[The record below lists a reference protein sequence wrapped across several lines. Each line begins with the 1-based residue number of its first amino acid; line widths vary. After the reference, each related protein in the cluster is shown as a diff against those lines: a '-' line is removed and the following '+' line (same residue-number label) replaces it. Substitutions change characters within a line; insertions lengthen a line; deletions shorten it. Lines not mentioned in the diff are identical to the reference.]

1 MTTSPSTAAE
11 QSVDR
16 ARRDAEEDDGA
27 RPASPSA
34 TAAAVARV
42 ETLHRRT
49 GVRRFV
55 FENGLSLAAL
65 TLFAL
70 SFVGQVVAGFRDE
83 NAEQRDH
90 GQPPITI
97 SAYLTSGAFVEATAE
112 NWESEFLQMG
122 LFVLLTGFLYQRG
135 SSESKR
141 IEEPEAVDE
150 DPSESKADAETPWP
164 VRQGG
169 LWLGIY
175 KYSLSGSLLLL
186 FLISFGAHV
195 MGGVREYNSQQLDH
209 GGMSI
214 TTLGY
219 LGTSRLWFE
228 SFQNW
233 QSEFFSVAVL
243 VLLSMRLRQQGSPQ
257 SKPVAAPASDTGE

>member
-1 MTTSPSTAAE
+1 MTTSPSTAPEKTVDQTRRRAE
-11 QSVDR
+11 QDDR
-16 ARRDAEEDDGA
+16 ARST
-27 RPASPSA
+27 SPSA
-34 TAAAVARV
+34 TNAAAARV
-42 ETLHRRT
+42 EALHQRT

-70 SFVGQVVAGFRDE
+70 SYVGQIAAGFRDE

-90 GQPPITI
+90 GKPPMTIT
-97 SAYLTSGAFVEATAE
+97 AYLTSGAFVEATAE

-122 LFVLLTGFLYQRG
+122 VFVLLTGFLYQRG
-135 SSESKR
+135 SSESKS
-141 IEEPEAVDE
+141 IEQPESVDE
-150 DPSESKADAETPWP
+150 DPSEAKQDAETPWP

-175 KYSLSGSLLLL
+175 RYSLSGSLLLL

-195 MGGVREYNSQQLDH
+195 MGGARQYNEQQLDH
-209 GGMSI
+209 GGRSI
-214 TTLGY
+214 TTLEY
-219 LGTSRLWFE
+219 LATSRLWFE

-243 VLLSMRLRQQGSPQ
+243 VLLSIRLRQQGSPQ

>member
-1 MTTSPSTAAE
+1 MTKSPNTASEKTVDQARRRAE
-11 QSVDR
+11 REHR
-16 ARRDAEEDDGA
+16 ARST
-27 RPASPSA
+27 SPSA
-34 TAAAVARV
+34 TNAAVARA
-42 ETLHRRT
+42 EALRQRS

-55 FENGLSLAAL
+55 VENGLSLAAV

-70 SFVGQVVAGFRDE
+70 SFVGQIAAGFHDE

-90 GQPPITI
+90 GKPPMTIT
-97 SAYLTSGAFVEATAE
+97 AYLTSGAFVEATAE

-135 SSESKR
+135 SSESKS

-150 DPSESKADAETPWP
+150 DPSEATQDAETPWP

-195 MGGVREYNSQQLDH
+195 MGGVRQYNEHQLDH
-209 GGMSI
+209 GGTSI
-214 TTLGY
+214 TTLEY
-219 LGTSRLWFE
+219 LATSRLWFE

-243 VLLSMRLRQQGSPQ
+243 VLLSIWLRQQGSPQ